1 MFKKDSFDEKKKKE
15 VTKTWIQG
23 QNSCVLVIPRSVA
36 REYGLDSPS
45 HVIVEGTH
53 EGILIRKLK
62 I

>member
-1 MFKKDSFDEKKKKE
+1 MFKEDSLDGKNKE

-36 REYGLDSPS
+36 KEYGLDTPS
-45 HVIVEGTH
+45 HVVVQGTPD
-53 EGILIRKLK
+53 GILIKRLE